1 MDRLTRITKLLLILL
16 NKIVRQD
23 VLPRYQIAPEAVK
36 WTELVFLGI
45 VSTNSKLVQK
55 QIESTIVMSIYFKWL
70 R

>member
-23 VLPRYQIAPEAVK
+23 ILPRYQIAPEAVK

>member
-23 VLPRYQIAPEAVK
+23 ILPRYQIAPEAVK

-45 VSTNSKLVQK
+45 VSSNSKLVQK